1 MGLWQKT
8 LFYLG
13 LVDEDAVDE
22 SDYGGSRDWEQ
33 ERPTPQRRQSAETG
47 GRPPGAS
54 QPQARQPQRPRMSMG
69 RQESNE
75 LELDPTLTTG
85 ERIAASRRGAQPR
98 VPGPSGVQGRRVE
111 PPMTGRRRPVGDP
124 ALSESGVTITPADRP
139 LVRTVSDA
147 DLECEVIVARSYTDA
162 QVLADHIRANI
173 PVVLDLRKV
182 EPAMVRRLVDFSS
195 GLTYALGGSMRKI
208 GQGVVLVNPAN
219 VNISREEKRRL
230 KELGYY
236 QAPEE

>member
-1 MGLWQKT
+1 MT
-8 LFYLG
+8 
-13 LVDEDAVDE
+13 
-22 SDYGGSRDWEQ
+22 
-33 ERPTPQRRQSAETG
+33 TRR
-47 GRPPGAS
+47 
-54 QPQARQPQRPRMSMG
+54 
-69 RQESNE
+69 
-75 LELDPTLTTG
+75 
-85 ERIAASRRGAQPR
+85 
-98 VPGPSGVQGRRVE
+98 RRV
-111 PPMTGRRRPVGDP
+111 GGDP
-124 ALSESGVTITPADRP
+124 SMSEAGVTVSPVDRP
-139 LVRTVSDA
+139 MVRTVSDA

-219 VNISREEKRRL
+219 VNISRDEKRRL

-236 QAPEE
+236 QAPEES